1 METLPEDSP
10 NKRRAK
16 FIVGGA
22 IVALTLVALTVW
34 AMARP
39 GSTAFYKTTSE
50 LVAMGP
56 SAASAEGFRVNGNV
70 VPDTIERDGLSTTF
84 RITDGSSEVTIV
96 TDQALPDTFR
106 EYSDVIAEGSFDGST
121 FTARQVS
128 AKCPSKFKAKA

>member
-1 METLPEDSP
+1 VENVQVEDQK
-10 NKRRAK
+10 KRRAK
-16 FIVGGA
+16 FLIGGA
-22 IVALTLVALTVW
+22 LVALTLVALTVW

-56 SAASAEGFRVNGNV
+56 SAAGAEGFRVNGKV
-70 VPDTIERDGLSTTF
+70 VPDSIERDGLRTTF
-84 RITDGSSEVTIV
+84 RITDGSSEVTIL

-106 EYSDVIAEGSFDGST
+106 EHADVIAEGSFDGSL
-121 FTARQVS
+121 FTARHVS

>member
-1 METLPEDSP
+1 MENIQADTSS
-10 NKRRAK
+10 KRRAK

-22 IVALTLVALTVW
+22 LVALTLIALTVW

-56 SAASAEGFRVNGNV
+56 AAASTEGFRVNGKV
-70 VPDTIERDGLSTTF
+70 VPGSIEQDGLTTTF
-84 RITDGSSEVTIV
+84 RITDGSSEVTIL

-106 EYSDVIAEGSFDGST
+106 EYADVIAEGSFDGSM

>member
-1 METLPEDSP
+1 MERIPRETS

-22 IVALTLVALTVW
+22 LVALTLIALTVW

-56 SAASAEGFRVNGNV
+56 SAADTEGFRVNGKV
-70 VPDTIERDGLSTTF
+70 VPGSIEQDGLTTTF
-84 RITDGSSEVTIV
+84 RITDGSSEVTIL
-96 TDQALPDTFR
+96 TDQPLPDTFR
-106 EYSDVIAEGSFDGST
+106 EYADVIAEGNFDGSM
-121 FTARQVS
+121 FTARHVS

>member
-1 METLPEDSP
+1 MDNP

-22 IVALTLVALTVW
+22 LVALTLIALTVW

-56 SAASAEGFRVNGNV
+56 SAAQAEGFRVNGKV
-70 VPDTIERDGLSTTF
+70 VPGSIDQDGLTTTF
-84 RITDGSSEVTIV
+84 RITDGSSEVTIL

-106 EYSDVIAEGSFDGST
+106 EYADVIAEGSFDGSM
-121 FTARQVS
+121 FTASHVS

>member
-1 METLPEDSP
+1 MENTGTDNP

-22 IVALTLVALTVW
+22 LVALTLVGLTVW

-56 SAASAEGFRVNGNV
+56 SAAGAEGFRVNGKV
-70 VPDTIERDGLSTTF
+70 VPGSIDQDGLTTTF
-84 RITDGSSEVTIV
+84 RITDGASEVTIL

-106 EYSDVIAEGSFDGST
+106 EHADVIAEGSFDGT
-121 FTARQVS
+121 MFTARHVS